1 MPVPKALE
9 NSLPHGK
16 IQEKGRSAVML
27 RLRPYTPCDA
37 QTIVT
42 WLKSE
47 TAFRQWC
54 ADRHTE
60 YPLAAE
66 TLNVYLCL
74 TRVL

>member
-1 MPVPKALE
+1 
-9 NSLPHGK
+9 
-16 IQEKGRSAVML
+16 ML